1 LSTLTD
7 NLVELDEEFARVM
20 AKVRKV
26 DDDKRDLIDTIECT
40 PAKNTIHCKTHSFLT
55 TPKKN

>member
-1 LSTLTD
+1 
-7 NLVELDEEFARVM
+7 M
-20 AKVRKV
+20 AKVKKV
-26 DDDKRDLIDTIECT
+26 DDYKKDQIDTIECT